1 MLAAAA
7 PAALTAPAPGYGGVM
22 SDAAVVNV
30 LAVFHPSPGHRE
42 HVLAALETAIP
53 LVHDEPGCELYAIT
67 EAADGRLVMMEKWQ
81 SQQQLDEHS
90 AGAAVA
96 VLVDALDGH
105 LARPVEVT
113 VLAPLPMGDPVK
125 GAL

>member
-1 MLAAAA
+1 MLAA
-7 PAALTAPAPGYGGVM
+7 PATPTAGYGGVM

-81 SQQQLDEHS
+81 SQQYLDDHS
-90 AGAAVA
+90 AGPTVAALVA
-96 VLVDALDGH
+96 ALEGH
-105 LARPVEVT
+105 LERPVEVT
-113 VLAPLPMGDPVK
+113 VLAPLPIGDPVK